1 MRPSL
6 RLRFLAEEA
15 DIRVG
20 DRFLTSGHGGVF
32 PPDIPVARV
41 SNIDADIISLEPLG
55 LLEKLNYVRVMDY
68 QAVPDEVELLE
79 AEQGNE
85 IKCVLR
91 WLPVALPGLLP
102 VVSAFFLAI
111 LMLVPIGT
119 GAANVVVPHLVLIA
133 VFYWLSSR
141 PLLMPYGACAI
152 LGFWLDL
159 WLEVPLGLNMLV
171 LLLTRLFVL
180 NQLKHYRGRE

>member
-1 MRPSL
+1 MNKMRSPMV
-6 RLRFLAEEA
+6 A
-15 DIRVG
+15 
-20 DRFLTSGHGGVF
+20 SG
-32 PPDIPVARV
+32 PA
-41 SNIDADIISLEPLG
+41 
-55 LLEKLNYVRVMDY
+55 
-68 QAVPDEVELLE
+68 
-79 AEQGNE
+79 
-85 IKCVLR
+85 
-91 WLPVALPGLLP
+91 GLLP

-119 GAANVVVPHLVLIA
+119 GAANVVVPNLVLIA

-159 WLEVPLGLNMLV
+159 WLSVPLGLNMLI

-180 NQLKHYRGRE
+180 NQLKHYKGRNKLVHWIVFGLMSFGLYAVSWVIVSAVERSLIPVQPLLVQWLVTAFSYAPVAFLLGRVRRLVLR